1 MFQYLNYEKS
11 ILSLINS
18 NEKYYGIK
26 NDHSTLKIA
35 DTILEN
41 RYRNVVVMVFDA
53 MGSRNLQEMLPEN
66 SFLRKHML
74 NEIYSVFPPTTT
86 AATTTL
92 ESGLAPSEHSWLGWS
107 LHFSE
112 VKDNVNIFINANDVG
127 KVVADSFLIELLLIK
142 LGNRRILEQSPY
154 HDLELIM

>member
-18 NEKYYGIK
+18 IEKYYGIK

-66 SFLRKHML
+66 SFLRS
-74 NEIYSVFPPTTT
+74 IC
-86 AATTTL
+86 
-92 ESGLAPSEHSWLGWS
+92 
-107 LHFSE
+107 
-112 VKDNVNIFINANDVG
+112 
-127 KVVADSFLIELLLIK
+127 
-142 LGNRRILEQSPY
+142 
-154 HDLELIM
+154 